1 MIDIAFSEL
10 LIIGVAALIFVGPER
25 LPKVARMAGTLLGR
39 AQRYMNDVKSEVQ
52 REMEIDE
59 LRKLQKEV
67 RDATDDVGRTI
78 SQSVAD
84 AGSSVQSAWD
94 DVMDRELES
103 PLLSPPTPDQMAVKA
118 RHFRKK
124 KLAKTSAIPA
134 WYKQQ
139 TGQKTRVM
147 SASARVARHRPAHLR
162 KSSSSSF
169 FNP

>member
-10 LIIGVAALIFVGPER
+10 AIVGAAALIFIGPER

-59 LRKLQKEV
+59 LRKLQKEM
-67 RDATDDVGRTI
+67 REATTDVERTI
-78 SQSVAD
+78 SESVSE

-94 DVMDRELES
+94 EVLDRDLS
-103 PLLSPPTPDQMAVKA
+103 NPLLSPPTPDQMAVKA
-118 RHFRKK
+118 KHFRKK
-124 KLAKTSAIPA
+124 KLAKTSAIPS
-134 WYKQQ
+134 WYKRQ
-139 TGQKTRVM
+139 TGQKSQVV